1 MRIGFIDSVHPILA
15 ERLLVAGHAVL
26 DRETVDVEGV
36 SQLDGIVVRSTV
48 IDPAILA
55 LAPQLRFIARAGAGM
70 ENIDHEECARRSILL
85 FNSPEG
91 NRDGVGEWCVAQLLM
106 LMKGLARVNAQVH
119 SGTWSREPNRGHDL
133 HGHTVGIIGYG
144 NMGRAFAEK
153 LSGFG
158 VKVLAYDKY
167 IGGFEAGHVREASL
181 EQVLGHCD
189 VISLHLPL
197 NDTTRHYAND
207 EFFRALKKP
216 IWFLNSSRGPVVHTK
231 ALLDALDRGQV
242 RGAALDVLEYET
254 SDLSG
259 LDREND
265 PATLSRLMN
274 DDRVLLSP
282 HIAGVTHEGKF
293 KMANVLADKIL
304 ERFPDGKA

>member
-15 ERLLVAGHAVL
+15 ERLLVAGHTVL
-26 DRETVDVEGV
+26 DREAVDNEGV
-36 SQLDGIVVRSTV
+36 SQLKGLVVRSTM
-48 IDPAILA
+48 IDEAVLA
-55 LAPQLRFIARAGAGM
+55 RAPQLRFIARAGAGM
-70 ENIDHEECARRSILL
+70 ENIDREECARRNILL

-91 NRDGVGEWCVAQLLM
+91 NSDGVGEWCVAQLLM
-106 LMKGLARVNAQVH
+106 LMKGLVRANTQVH
-119 SGTWSREPNRGHDL
+119 AGTWSREPNRGHDL

-144 NMGRAFAEK
+144 SMGRAFAEK

-167 IGGFEAGHVREASL
+167 ISGFEGGHVREASL
-181 EQVLGHCD
+181 EHLLGHSD

-197 NDTTRHYAND
+197 NNETRHFAD
-207 EFFRALKKP
+207 EAFFGALKKP
-216 IWFLNSSRGPVVHTK
+216 IWLLNSSRGPIVNTK
-231 ALLDALDRGQV
+231 ALLDALDHGQV
-242 RGAALDVLEYET
+242 GGAALDVLEFET
-254 SDLSG
+254 PDLSS

-265 PATLSRLMN
+265 PATLKRLLN

-304 ERFPDGKA
+304 ERFPNGKA

>member
-15 ERLLVAGHAVL
+15 ERLLVAGHTVV
-26 DRETVDVEGV
+26 DRDTVDTEGV
-36 SQLDGIVVRSTV
+36 SPLEGLVVRSTM
-48 IDPAILA
+48 IDATVLA
-55 LAPQLRFIARAGAGM
+55 HAPRLRFIARAGAGM
-70 ENIDHEECARRSILL
+70 ENIDREECVRRNILL

-106 LMKGLARVNAQVH
+106 LIKGLVRVNTQVH
-119 SGTWSREPNRGHDL
+119 SGTWLREQNRGHDL

-144 NMGRAFAEK
+144 SMGRAFAEK

-167 IGGFEAGHVREASL
+167 ISGFEAGHVREASL
-181 EQVLGHCD
+181 EQVMGHSD
-189 VISLHLPL
+189 AISLHLPL
-197 NDTTRHYAND
+197 NIETQHFGDRA
-207 EFFRALKKP
+207 FFDGLKKP
-216 IWFLNSSRGPVVHTK
+216 IWLLNSSRGPIVHTK
-231 ALLDALDRGQV
+231 ALLDALDRDQV
-242 RGAALDVLEYET
+242 RGAALDVLEYELP
-254 SDLSG
+254 DLSG
-259 LDREND
+259 LDTDRD
-265 PATLSRLMN
+265 TSTLKRLLN

-304 ERFPDGKA
+304 ERFPNGKA